1 MNVIANENKGRTY
14 QLYNHGL
21 IDVLVKDI
29 MFSESSGDTEV
40 RQNCLGI
47 IQKFTLRSEP
57 QTKLI
62 KLDVISWIIN
72 TFVLVKI

>member
-14 QLYNHGL
+14 LLYRPSL
-21 IDVLVKDI
+21 IEELVNI
-29 MFSESSGDTEV
+29 MYKQDNDTEI

-62 KLDVISWIIN
+62 ELDVIKWIV
-72 TFVLVKI
+72 FVFVAVK

>member
-14 QLYNHGL
+14 LLYKPSL
-21 IDVLVKDI
+21 IEELVNI
-29 MFSESSGDTEV
+29 MFKEDSDTEV

-62 KLDVISWIIN
+62 ELDVIKWIVYV
-72 TFVLVKI
+72 FVAVSLE